1 LHQLLRAGAM
11 KAPYILALI
20 ATAGTVAEPTTV
32 TAELSA
38 VDSPLTIATARVVKL
53 TAEVD
58 F

>member
-1 LHQLLRAGAM
+1 MQAH
-11 KAPYILALI
+11 YILVLI
-20 ATAGTVAEPTTV
+20 ATAGTMAEETTV

-38 VDSPLTIATARVVKL
+38 VDSPLTIARARVGKL

>member
-1 LHQLLRAGAM
+1 MQ
-11 KAPYILALI
+11 APYILALI
-20 ATAGTVAEPTTV
+20 ATAGTMAEPTTV